1 MSLVLDYSAT
11 LAWLYPDETTDAI
24 RSVFETIHAEGCY
37 VPMLWRLEV
46 ANGLTVAVR
55 RRRITAGFRNDALS
69 ALALAAIDTDGE
81 TSAFAWTGTLQ
92 LADRFGLTL
101 YDAAYLELA
110 QRRSLP
116 LASLD
121 VELRGAA
128 QALGLP
134 VLGV

>member
-1 MSLVLDYSAT
+1 MSLVLDCSAT
-11 LAWLYPDETTDAI
+11 LAWLYPDDTTDAI
-24 RSVFETIHAEGCY
+24 RAVFETIYAEGCH

-46 ANGLTVAVR
+46 ANGLTIAVR
-55 RRRITAGFRNDALS
+55 RRRITAGFRGDALR
-69 ALALAAIDTDGE
+69 ALALEAIAVDAE
-81 TSAFAWTGTLQ
+81 TSTFAWTGSLQ

-121 VELRGAA
+121 SELRDAA
-128 QALGLP
+128 QVLGLP
-134 VLGV
+134 VLGA